1 MFPLYSFE
9 SIINL
14 IIMRERERER
24 ANYRRIDRCRR
35 EQAMLRDYS
44 RVEIKAGD
52 GRSGLYHLVASKR
65 FVKSTCSA
73 AGDRPTGVL
82 LQTISRS
89 CDLGR
94 NSCAIYHQQRFG
106 DRVTAPL
113 LPPFIERKPRKEAMH
128 WGGVRGREWSRE
140 WRGSCQV
147 SDLQSMGEAF
157 ILR

>member
-1 MFPLYSFE
+1 MAVRYRG
-9 SIINL
+9 L
-14 IIMRERERER
+14 ILDQEGSL
-24 ANYRRIDRCRR
+24 NRR
-35 EQAMLRDYS
+35 
-44 RVEIKAGD
+44 V
-52 GRSGLYHLVASKR
+52 
-65 FVKSTCSA
+65 
-73 AGDRPTGVL
+73 RPTRVL

-128 WGGVRGREWSRE
+128 WAGGGGENGEARARL
-140 WRGSCQV
+140 